1 MSSHAP
7 ELIDGPE
14 SLRLAE
20 RMALR
25 KRLEILRAMS
35 PEERLRIG
43 MELYELGTDLVAA
56 GYRSLH
62 PGATDEEVRAELR
75 RRLLPE
81 PLREG
86 FEAFLKER

>member
-1 MSSHAP
+1 
-7 ELIDGPE
+7 
-14 SLRLAE
+14 
-20 RMALR
+20 
-25 KRLEILRAMS
+25 
-35 PEERLRIG
+35 